1 MKQHIVTFLTELKS
15 RKDSLGESLANKK
28 ASTSLEDTFADVLT
42 AAGVQDLSDDWR
54 RLKDGESGYFDSSN
68 TKSYRKN
75 LFKQLKAYVN
85 DIGSWKS
92 LDLREDTDKLFPKD
106 CFIRHPNGPNGH
118 IDFLIILNNK
128 MLYWEIKTG
137 GGKSGKMNDRLIPA
151 QFFVLMSSR
160 HTDLNCPYT
169 FFQTGDIMTD
179 QAYNF
184 YEGAVEI
191 FSQMKKQ
198 LKSLPGRDQDSVK
211 QYIGSIGARLIVGWG
226 KANDDWYDDP
236 IKGLTST
243 QREAKVLDMLRAI

>member
-1 MKQHIVTFLTELKS
+1 MKQYIIKFLLDLKD

-42 AAGVQDLSDDWR
+42 KAGVQDLSDDWR
-54 RLKDGESGYFDSSN
+54 QLMNGESGFFDKIN
-68 TKSYRKN
+68 AKGYRKN
-75 LFKQLKAYVN
+75 LFKQLKVYVN
-85 DIGSWKS
+85 DIKSWKTV
-92 LDLREDTDKLFPKD
+92 DIRYDTENKFPKD

-118 IDFLIILNNK
+118 IDFLIILNHK

-137 GGKSGKMNDRLIPA
+137 GNKSGKMNDRLIPA

-160 HTDLNCPYT
+160 HESLDCPYT

-179 QAYNF
+179 EAYDF
-184 YEGAVEI
+184 YEGATKI
-191 FSQMKKQ
+191 FAQMKNK
-198 LKSLPGRDQDSVK
+198 LKSLPGREKDSVK
-211 QYIGSIGARLIVGWG
+211 QYLSRIGARLIVGWG
-226 KANDDWYDDP
+226 KGNDDWYNDP